1 MRALGLALQ
10 AMGRRYVRSYNDRH
24 AERGALFD
32 GRYRA
37 AILEPDSAFLGALQF
52 VETQPVRAGL
62 VAAAE
67 DYRWSSFRHHA
78 GFASDPTLKDH
89 SLYWALGNTPFE
101 RQVAYRA
108 AVHAGLASADV
119 ARFDKALAGGWVVGS
134 DAFVRAIAP
143 LCSRRPMPVR
153 AGRPRLN
160 PPPDAELSEHTLTV
174 NFVARKG
181 CTGGPVWLRRGV
193 PDRRQLLRPILLKIQ
208 DHGTGCHAARR
219 SFVAIVGRRHVGSR
233 PRA

>member
-1 MRALGLALQ
+1 MARLARLSIGGYPHLVLQRSGPRPLVVDDIDVERMLAALREAMGAGHVAIHGYALTPHALWLIATPPDASALGLAMQ

-24 AERGALFD
+24 AGRGALFD

-67 DYRWSSFRHHA
+67 DYRWSSFPHHA
-78 GFASDPTLKDH
+78 GFASDSTLQDH

-108 AVHAGLASADV
+108 AVHAGLGSADV

-134 DAFVRAIAP
+134 DAFVREIAP
-143 LCSRRPMPVR
+143 QCSRRPMPGR

-160 PPPDAELSEHTLTV
+160 LPPARTL
-174 NFVARKG
+174 
-181 CTGGPVWLRRGV
+181 
-193 PDRRQLLRPILLKIQ
+193 
-208 DHGTGCHAARR
+208 
-219 SFVAIVGRRHVGSR
+219 
-233 PRA
+233 

>member
-1 MRALGLALQ
+1 MARLARLSIGGYPHLVLRRSGPRPLFVDDADAERMLVALRESMGAGHVVIHGYALTPHALFLLATPTDARALGLALQ

-24 AERGALFD
+24 AGRGALFD

-37 AILEPDSAFLGALQF
+37 AILEPDSAFLSALQF

-89 SLYWALGNTPFE
+89 PLYWALGNTPFE

-108 AVHAGLASADV
+108 AVQAGLASADV
-119 ARFDKALAGGWVVGS
+119 ARFDKALAGGWVIGS
-134 DAFVRAIAP
+134 DAFVRGIAP
-143 LCSRRPMPVR
+143 LCSRRPLPGR

-160 PPPDAELSEHTLTV
+160 PLS
-174 NFVARKG
+174 ARA
-181 CTGGPVWLRRGV
+181 
-193 PDRRQLLRPILLKIQ
+193 Q
-208 DHGTGCHAARR
+208 
-219 SFVAIVGRRHVGSR
+219 
-233 PRA
+233 

>member
-1 MRALGLALQ
+1 MARLARLSIGGYPHLVLRRSGPRPLFVDDADAERMLVALRESMGAGPVAIHGYALTAHALWLLATPTDARALGLALQ

-24 AERGALFD
+24 AGRGALFD

-37 AILEPDSAFLGALQF
+37 AILEPDSAFLSALQF

-89 SLYWALGNTPFE
+89 SLYWSLGNTPFE

-119 ARFDKALAGGWVVGS
+119 ARFDQALAGGWVVGS

-153 AGRPRLN
+153 AGRPRQI
-160 PPPDAELSEHTLTV
+160 PPP
-174 NFVARKG
+174 ARTK
-181 CTGGPVWLRRGV
+181 
-193 PDRRQLLRPILLKIQ
+193 
-208 DHGTGCHAARR
+208 
-219 SFVAIVGRRHVGSR
+219 
-233 PRA
+233 